1 MLQVGGKLLFKC
13 LFCGCISA
21 VLLVLL
27 LTVVCKKGINHSALG
42 VSEKDECLLFSSTSY
57 IFEIDCVFMY

>member
-1 MLQVGGKLLFKC
+1 MSILWLY
-13 LFCGCISA
+13 SA
-21 VLLVLL
+21 MLLVLL